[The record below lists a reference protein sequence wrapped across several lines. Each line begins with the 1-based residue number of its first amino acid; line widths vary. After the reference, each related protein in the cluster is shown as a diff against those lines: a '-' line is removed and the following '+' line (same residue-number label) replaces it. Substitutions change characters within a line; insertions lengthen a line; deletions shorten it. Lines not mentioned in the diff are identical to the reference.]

1 MFKSI
6 VSSPLNQN
14 NESMKK
20 SSVLTSS
27 MVIPP
32 SGEIK
37 PHMLTP
43 SSVSPAAKSILIPD
57 FNRAGKRDTI
67 FSSCSR
73 AKTIIGHYDGRPD
86 VNEKRFE
93 SPQVIIENV

>member
-1 MFKSI
+1 
-6 VSSPLNQN
+6 
-14 NESMKK
+14 MKK

-27 MVIPP
+27 MVIPA

-37 PHMLTP
+37 PHMLSP
-43 SSVSPAAKSILIPD
+43 SNVSPAAKSILIPD

-93 SPQVIIENV
+93 SPQVIIDNV